1 MNTGE
6 KIGYR
11 LEKSDERMFDCFIG
25 KVFVANKC
33 GLITECDLH
42 YIDIG
47 QNDKISFYGNKE
59 FDLCLRFED
68 MEIGEEF
75 YMQLTDVFKYPVAYE
90 KSAEQIENEKRHLDS
105 FAYELKEHINKLT
118 SKN

>member
-6 KIGYR
+6 KIGYI
-11 LEKSDERMFDCFIG
+11 LEKSEERRFDCFIG
-25 KVFVANKC
+25 KVFTNKC

-47 QNDKISFYGNKE
+47 QNDKISFYGRKE
-59 FDLCLRFED
+59 IDLCLRFENV
-68 MEIGEEF
+68 EIGEEF
-75 YMQLTDVFKYPVAYE
+75 YIQLTDVFKYPVAYE
-90 KSAEQIENEKRHLDS
+90 KSAEQIESEKRHLDS
-105 FAYELKEHINKLT
+105 FMYELKEHINKLT